1 MFHGIEK
8 GADIMMGL
16 DNKVPDGLEPE
27 NEEYSFMKESIKDEK
42 KDRKKSA
49 QKLGAVV
56 GKGLVFGL
64 AACISFYAAK
74 PLLENV
80 FPLRTQ
86 EVKIPKDEVKTKKE
100 TKEDEKKDE
109 KKQELTALDYRE
121 LDQSLY
127 YVTAAVSK
135 SLAEVRGI
143 KKAEDWMTQSGE
155 TANSA
160 SGLIV
165 GDNGQEY
172 LILTDTSVLK
182 DIKKIEVSFSD
193 GSDHEAILKAK
204 DENLGLGVVGVRKNG
219 ISESTKGQIKVAEL
233 GNSHMVN
240 KGETIIAMGK
250 PFAYFGGIGYGIV
263 GSTKN
268 YAAIAD
274 GEHQLLSTDIAGSE
288 SGTGVLVNV
297 EGQVV
302 GIFRPSVVD
311 GKNLRPLNALALS
324 GIKDEIELLIN
335 GNKVPYLGI
344 YGVEVSK
351 EIAARYDMPKGL
363 YVKEVLVDSPAM
375 EAGIQCGDIITHMGE
390 EKIASVSSFHKEL
403 LEHQSGDTIY
413 VTGRRQGKNQYE
425 TIDFT
430 VEIGNK

>member
-1 MFHGIEK
+1 M
-8 GADIMMGL
+8 
-16 DNKVPDGLEPE
+16 
-27 NEEYSFMKESIKDEK
+27 
-42 KDRKKSA
+42 
-49 QKLGAVV
+49 
-56 GKGLVFGL
+56 

-80 FPLRTQ
+80 FPVHTR
-86 EVKIPKDEVKTKKE
+86 EVKIPKDEIKTEK
-100 TKEDEKKDE
+100 EKKDDE
-109 KKQELTALDYRE
+109 GKNDKKEQALTAANYRE
-121 LDQSLY
+121 LDQALY
-127 YVTAAVSK
+127 YITTSASK

-143 KKAEDWMTQSGE
+143 KKVEDWTSQGE
-155 TANSA
+155 DTGKSA

-165 GDNGQEY
+165 GDNGQEF
-172 LILTDTSVLK
+172 LILTDAFVLK
-182 DIKKIEVSFSD
+182 DVETIEVSFSD
-193 GSDHEAILKAK
+193 GSDHEATIKAK

-263 GSTKN
+263 SSTKN
-268 YAAIAD
+268 YAVTAD

-288 SGTGVLVNV
+288 SGTGVLINV
-297 EGQVV
+297 DGQVV
-302 GIFRPSVVD
+302 GIFRPSAED

-351 EIAARYDMPKGL
+351 EIAEEYDMPKGL

-375 EAGIQCGDIITHMGE
+375 EAGIQCGDIITHMSG
-390 EKIASVSSFHKEL
+390 EKIVSVSGYHKVL
-403 LEHQSGDTIY
+403 LEHQSGDTIR
-413 VTGRRQGKNQYE
+413 VTGKRQGKLQYE
-425 TIDFT
+425 AINFT
-430 VEIGNK
+430 VEIGSK